1 MTNICPKYKNAEQQK
16 KIAGIRAAEYI
27 EDNMILGLGTGS
39 TAYYIIEEVGVLAK
53 QGLNIKAVATSQSTT
68 RLAKEFKIPLV
79 SIDEVERIDLAIDG
93 VDEIDGQFNA
103 IKGGGGA
110 LFREKVVVR
119 IADKVIWIMDSS
131 KVVNSIGSFPLP
143 VEILP
148 YGYTHT
154 LKRLESLS
162 LNPVLR
168 MKADIPFVTDN
179 HNYIVDLHLGKGF
192 DIEYVLET
200 LRGIAG
206 VLETGL
212 FLNTC
217 DKIIIGT
224 SDGTKVLENA
234 NKAW

>member
-1 MTNICPKYKNAEQQK
+1 MNEK
-16 KIAGIRAAEYI
+16 KIAGLKATEYI

-39 TAYYIIEEVGVLAK
+39 TAYYFIEKVGELVNK
-53 QGLNIKAVATSQSTT
+53 GLNIKAVATSQNTT
-68 RLAKEFKIPLV
+68 ILANELKIPLV
-79 SIDEVERIDLAIDG
+79 SLDEVNRIDLAIDG
-93 VDEIDGQFNA
+93 VDEIDGNFNA

-110 LFREKVVVR
+110 LFREKIVAN

-131 KVVNSIGSFPLP
+131 KVVDSIGAFPLP

-148 YGYTHT
+148 FGYKQILRK
-154 LKRLESLS
+154 LKLLS

-168 MKADIPFVTDN
+168 MKEDIPLVTDN

-192 DIEYVLET
+192 DIMYIIEKLKSIT
-200 LRGIAG
+200 G

-217 DKIIIGT
+217 DMIIIGN
-224 SDGTKVLENA
+224 GNAAGVVENP
-234 NKAW
+234 NKNNQMI